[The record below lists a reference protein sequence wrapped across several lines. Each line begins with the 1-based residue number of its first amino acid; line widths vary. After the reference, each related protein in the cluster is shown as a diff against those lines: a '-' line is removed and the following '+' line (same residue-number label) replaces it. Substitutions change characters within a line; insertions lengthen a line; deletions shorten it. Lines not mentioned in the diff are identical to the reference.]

1 MLWERAPTPGSLRF
15 AKALPTSHCVT
26 PSLIRLC
33 LKRSANASN
42 SLGKTKLSLKHLK
55 AYRFNHFSTI
65 YLGSVSVSG
74 SETWV
79 AWWWGWWGWPK
90 EEWGDIIE
98 VTEEVW
104 LYMLGWLSWPA
115 CAAACPSADMGRLDM
130 GPLLSESP
138 LCGLPNMS
146 SPLMLGWSIWKGKA
160 KCLSH
165 WATTTIHVSRKIND
179 V

>member
-1 MLWERAPTPGSLRF
+1 MYLHIVLCERAPTPGSLRF

-42 SLGKTKLSLKHLK
+42 SLGRQKKISITRKGLHI
-55 AYRFNHFSTI
+55 YFDV

-74 SETWV
+74 RETWV

-98 VTEEVW
+98 VTLEEW
-104 LYMLGWLSWPA
+104 LYMLGWLSCECEWG
-115 CAAACPSADMGRLDM
+115 PSDMGKLDM
-130 GPLLSESP
+130 APLLSESAP
-138 LCGLPNMS
+138 LCGLPS
-146 SPLMLGWSIWKGKA
+146 ISRPLILGWSICKN
-160 KCLSH
+160 
-165 WATTTIHVSRKIND
+165 KIQICF
-179 V
+179 